1 MPLRPVDVRHV
12 SAALASAGNPYIDVE
27 ERNAYTHGMDIADV
41 SCVYEDH
48 YLLIMNKP
56 AGLVIHPT
64 YKHADGTMWDAVLA
78 YLATKNGDDWVP
90 PTLPDD
96 PEWAGAPAAVQTM
109 LREKRL
115 QRLWK
120 EDGLLPRPCLVH
132 RLDKDTSGVV
142 ALARTERS
150 RRHLIKQFHDHTI
163 SKSYLAV
170 IARGADSWAD
180 PRAPFTITRRSS
192 TAGEQL
198 VDGRCFYTA
207 TPEDEFIL
215 DGPLDRD
222 PDERRRCIVISG
234 GQEARTAVRVLG
246 IEEPFALLEVRP
258 ITGRTHQIRA
268 HLAASGN
275 AIVGDQMYAPS
286 GHGATARYPLLRQF
300 LHAHRLTLRRY
311 PLNDPYTFT
320 APLPDD
326 INNWL
331 HDCCPILWH
340 TVTNRG

>member
-1 MPLRPVDVRHV
+1 
-12 SAALASAGNPYIDVE
+12 
-27 ERNAYTHGMDIADV
+27 MDIADV

-78 YLATKNGDDWVP
+78 YLATQNGDNWVP
-90 PTLPDD
+90 PSLPDD
-96 PEWAGAPAAVQTM
+96 PEWAGAPPAIQTM

-120 EDGLLPRPCLVH
+120 EDGLLLRPCLVH

-163 SKSYLAV
+163 DKRYLAV
-170 IARGADSWAD
+170 ITRGAGSWAE
-180 PRAPFTITRRSS
+180 PRAPFTITKRSPDS
-192 TAGEQL
+192 EPQQ
-198 VDGRCFYTA
+198 VDGNSFYSA
-207 TPEDEFIL
+207 TPADEFLL

-222 PDERRRCIVISG
+222 PDERRRCIVIPG
-234 GQEARTAVRVLG
+234 GQEAQTSVRVLAV
-246 IEEPFALLEVRP
+246 EEPFALLEVSP

-268 HLAASGN
+268 HLSASGN
-275 AIVGDQMYAPS
+275 AIIGDQMYAPPD
-286 GHGATARYPLLRQF
+286 HGATAQLPLTRQF
-300 LHAHRLTLRRY
+300 LHAYRLTLRRY
-311 PLNDPYTFT
+311 PHNDPYTFT
-320 APLPDD
+320 APLPAD

-331 HDCCPILWH
+331 RACCPNLWH
-340 TVTNRG
+340 TLNKPGAKK